1 MTITRT
7 TNRTSPSD
15 TFPGR
20 LREGIDASGRDE
32 LSDLAAASGRRSF
45 R

>member
-1 MTITRT
+1 MTTTRT
-7 TNRTSPSD
+7 TNRTSPLD

-20 LREGIDASGRDE
+20 LREGTDAAGRDE
-32 LSDLAAASGRRSF
+32 LSDLPAASGRRSF